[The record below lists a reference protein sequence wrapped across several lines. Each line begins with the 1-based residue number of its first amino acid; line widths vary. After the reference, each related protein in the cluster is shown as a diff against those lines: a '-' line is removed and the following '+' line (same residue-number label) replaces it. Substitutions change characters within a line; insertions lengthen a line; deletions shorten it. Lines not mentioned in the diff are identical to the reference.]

1 MPMSRIERHA
11 GTTVLLVSILYAL
24 AIVWG
29 VEWLLD
35 HLRSRTFG
43 MGPEV
48 QPRWVRTALAL
59 APFALFSLW
68 TAIRRPPRVRR
79 GFIAGLL
86 ASLALWGWYYADGLM
101 NTGGGANIGLGILMM
116 LSPLPIFLII
126 WLCARRA

>member
-1 MPMSRIERHA
+1 LM
-11 GTTVLLVSILYAL
+11 LLSIVYAL

-48 QPRWVRTALAL
+48 HPRWVRTALAL

-68 TAIRRPPRVRR
+68 AAIRRPPHLRR
-79 GFIAGLL
+79 GYIAGLV
-86 ASLALWGWYYADGLM
+86 ASLALWGGYYADGFM
-101 NTGGGANIGLGILMM
+101 NTGGGANIGLGILML
-116 LSPLPIFLII
+116 LSPLPVFLVL
-126 WLCARRA
+126 WLFARKG

>member
-1 MPMSRIERHA
+1 MR
-11 GTTVLLVSILYAL
+11 TTAAKLMLLSIVYAIS
-24 AIVWG
+24 IVWG

-48 QPRWVRTALAL
+48 HPRWMRTALAL

-68 TAIRRPPRVRR
+68 VAVRRPPYPRR
-79 GFIAGLL
+79 GYIAGLL

-101 NTGGGANIGLGILMM
+101 NTGGGANIGLGIIMM
-116 LSPLPIFLII
+116 LSPLPVFLVM
-126 WLCARRA
+126 WMFARKA

>member
-1 MPMSRIERHA
+1 MPSDTRRISGA
-11 GTTVLLVSILYAL
+11 ALLLVSVVYAL

-35 HLRSRTFG
+35 ALRSRTFG
-43 MGPEV
+43 MGPEL

-68 TAIRRPPRVRR
+68 VGIRRPPRVRR

-86 ASLALWGWYYADGLM
+86 GSLALWGWYYADGWM
-101 NTGGGANIGLGILMM
+101 NTGGGANIGLGIIMM
-116 LSPLPIFLII
+116 LSPLPVFVVI
-126 WLCARRA
+126 WLFARRA

>member
-1 MPMSRIERHA
+1 MR
-11 GTTVLLVSILYAL
+11 TTAATLLLLSIVYAL

-48 QPRWVRTALAL
+48 HSRWVRTALAF

-68 TAIRRPPRVRR
+68 ASIRRPPHLRR
-79 GFIAGLL
+79 GYVAGLL
-86 ASLALWGWYYADGLM
+86 ASLALWGWYFTDGFM
-101 NTGGGANIGLGILMM
+101 NTGGGANIGLGIIMM
-116 LSPLPIFLII
+116 LSPLPVFLVL
-126 WLCARRA
+126 WLFARKL

>member
-1 MPMSRIERHA
+1 MGNTAAKLM
-11 GTTVLLVSILYAL
+11 LLSIVYAL

-48 QPRWVRTALAL
+48 HPRWVRTALAL

-68 TAIRRPPRVRR
+68 AAIRRPPHLRR
-79 GFIAGLL
+79 GYIAGLV
-86 ASLALWGWYYADGLM
+86 ASLALWGGYYADGFM
-101 NTGGGANIGLGILMM
+101 NTGGGANIGLGILML
-116 LSPLPIFLII
+116 LSPLPVFLVL
-126 WLCARRA
+126 WLFARKG

>member
-1 MPMSRIERHA
+1 MGNTAAKLM
-11 GTTVLLVSILYAL
+11 LLSIVYAL

-48 QPRWVRTALAL
+48 HPRWVRTALAL

-68 TAIRRPPRVRR
+68 AAIRRPPHLRR
-79 GFIAGLL
+79 GYIAGLV
-86 ASLALWGWYYADGLM
+86 ASLALWGGYYADGFM
-101 NTGGGANIGLGILMM
+101 NTGGGANIGGA
-116 LSPLPIFLII
+116 SV
-126 WLCARRA
+126 RAGGVRESAELRLTDRMA